1 MKVQKLDTDTKNNY
15 IDDVDTFENDYD
27 DGLNNKEN
35 DVDEDYEEMEDDE
48 EGIQRKQM
56 PPSKRIAK

>member
-1 MKVQKLDTDTKNNY
+1 MKVQKLDTDTKNNF
-15 IDDVDTFENDYD
+15 IDDVDTFENDYG

-48 EGIQRKQM
+48 EGIQRKQI